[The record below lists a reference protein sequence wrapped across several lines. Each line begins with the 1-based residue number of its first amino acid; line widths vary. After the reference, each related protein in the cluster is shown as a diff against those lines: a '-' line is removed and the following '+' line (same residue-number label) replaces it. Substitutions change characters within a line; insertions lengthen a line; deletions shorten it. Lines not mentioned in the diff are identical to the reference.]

1 MPLPLLAL
9 IGLGVSTAV
18 STGTAI
24 ANAAKKTPDIPGPTG
39 EQRLGQGLLQA
50 KANQLASGQGLSETE
65 YNRPIESAQK
75 QVSEAAATGMEA
87 TRTASPFMSNIAAE
101 RIAKTFASK
110 GADIISETRKELT
123 SMDIRQSREDL
134 KTSAQIQAKAN
145 EQANEIA
152 RVEREKKMQEEAWRR
167 QKLQGIITV
176 AGQAAGSF
184 LKLAE
189 IGEGMGGE
197 PQAGSTDTSANLAEP
212 NAAPTSGPVAQ
223 MGQQGLS
230 LFPDNT
236 LGLQD
241 IDPFKYNPAL
251 QLFGGGGT
259 MPNSLYDTSWSK
271 EISGNS
277 ETDSEWIARITGG
290 R

>member
-1 MPLPLLAL
+1 MALPLLAL

-39 EQRLGQGLLQA
+39 EQKLGQGLLQA

-65 YNRPIESAQK
+65 YNRPMESAQK

-87 TRTASPFMSNIAAE
+87 TRNVSPFMSNIAAE

-110 GADIISETRKELT
+110 GADIISQTRKELT

-134 KTSAQIQAKAN
+134 KTSAMIQEKAN
-145 EQANEIA
+145 QEANEIS
-152 RVEREKKMQEEAWRR
+152 RIEREKKAQEEAWRR

-189 IGEGMGGE
+189 IGEGMGTPE
-197 PQAGSTDTSANLAEP
+197 AGSTDTSANLAEP
-212 NAAPTSGPVAQ
+212 NAAPMAGGEVANMSQ
-223 MGQQGLS
+223 HGLS
-230 LFPDNT
+230 LFPDNA

-259 MPNSLYDTSWSK
+259 MPNSLDDTTWSK
-271 EISGNS
+271 IIE
-277 ETDSEWIARITGG
+277 
-290 R
+290 